1 MKRLLWIAAVLF
13 WARCASS
20 PDESMSSS
28 SVLVDLG
35 DGNGEA
41 ISAYNDFD
49 ASRCGNATSAVMAF
63 KSFDGKKNVTQT
75 GAETLVAS
83 SQRQEK
89 PEAETQSFE
98 GTNTGIDQPQ
108 GQELGTEKPTAEVD
122 RQAGESGM
130 LLTADGVDVDVVE
143 VDGESTCIIRA
154 PVNLHSPA
162 IARKI
167 AERGTVRS
175 FYMTG
180 QRSGQGIV
188 EEGAYNNIG
197 TNHDY
202 YDANGQRIAQRNT
215 SNRVDE
221 GREHNT
227 AVSSSFD
234 QKAIAGATGI
244 NAANGPRSTNDYI
257 CNATNYVLSQQG
269 ELQYL
274 PGLTFGALKTPVRTG
289 FVHVPDTA
297 SADEV
302 ARVMRETMRADRA
315 SAAKAH

>member
-20 PDESMSSS
+20 PDESVNSS

-41 ISAYNDFD
+41 IATYNNFD

-63 KSFDGKKNVTQT
+63 KSFDGKKNVTQA
-75 GAETLVAS
+75 GAETLVS
-83 SQRQEK
+83 GSQ
-89 PEAETQSFE
+89 A
-98 GTNTGIDQPQ
+98 GIDQPQ
-108 GQELGTEKPTAEVD
+108 DLGTGTPAAEVD
-122 RQAGESGM
+122 RQPGTSEM
-130 LLTADGVDVDVVE
+130 LLTDNSGVDVDVVE
-143 VDGESTCIIRA
+143 VDGESTCVIRA

-167 AERGTVRS
+167 AERGTVRN

-197 TNHDY
+197 TNQQY
-202 YDANGQRIAQRNT
+202 YDANGQKIAQRNS

-221 GREHNT
+221 GREHNA

-234 QKAIAGATGI
+234 PRAVSGATGI
-244 NAANGPRSTNDYI
+244 NAAAAPRASNDYI

-289 FVHVPDTA
+289 FVHVSDTA

-302 ARVMRETMRADRA
+302 ARVMRDTMRADRA
-315 SAAKAH
+315 AAANAH